1 MPPTFQS
8 VKYIRAG
15 TIVNNE
21 SSEIVRMLSTAFD
34 QWATGPN
41 ANTDYYPSHLMQEI
55 DVINDLTYSSINDGV
70 YKCGFARTQSAY
82 DKAVIELYS
91 ALDKVEDILG
101 KSRYLVG
108 DDITEA
114 DIRLFMTLIRF
125 DEVYVVYF
133 KCNVKRI
140 ADYPNILDY
149 CRDLYQS
156 PNFAECISMDHI
168 KTHYFRSVDIA
179 YQCLSSRKQI
189 IDSRS
194 VIFVL
199 WQ

>member
-1 MPPTFQS
+1 M
-8 VKYIRAG
+8 
-15 TIVNNE
+15 NNE
-21 SSEIVRMLSTAFD
+21 SSEIVRMLSTVFD
-34 QWATGPN
+34 RWATGLN
-41 ANTDYYPSHLMQEI
+41 AKTDYYPLNLRQKI
-55 DVINDLTYSSINDGV
+55 DEINDLTYSQINDGV

-82 DKAVIELYS
+82 DKVVVELYL
-91 ALDKVEDILG
+91 ALDKVEVILG

-114 DIRLFMTLIRF
+114 DIRLFMTLVRF

-133 KCNVKRI
+133 KCNIKRI

-168 KTHYFRSVDIA
+168 KTHYFRSAKMTISI
-179 YQCLSSRKQI
+179 CLSR
-189 IDSRS
+189 
-194 VIFVL
+194 
-199 WQ
+199 